1 MCMYVYIY
9 IYTHICIYIYM
20 YREREIDFPPLPN
33 CPQRVRRANAPL
45 EAGADGFRAPF
56 HHPFI

>member
-1 MCMYVYIY
+1 
-9 IYTHICIYIYM
+9 M